1 MSINQ
6 FHHSERAVKVGC
18 WRVVI
23 NQLTNFIENYL
34 SGQTGTELYVCET
47 LPVPLRQYFLLVLLF
62 IVNNNIQQVYAK
74 LICLMPSGFKL

>member
-6 FHHSERAVKVGC
+6 FHHSERAIKVGC

-34 SGQTGTELYVCET
+34 SGQTGTELYVCKT
-47 LPVPLRQYFLLVLLF
+47 LLVPLRQYFLLVLLF
-62 IVNNNIQQVYAK
+62 IVNNNIKQVYAK
-74 LICLMPSGFKL
+74 LICLKPSGFKL